1 MGCRGIAI
9 RITSILLALLL
20 LSGVI
25 MTPAFAMELQ
35 DLAQETPESK
45 WESESSEQMQEESED
60 ETAAEE
66 QFSPELQVESLISA
80 QSQTVSISDDDLFF
94 QHPTYLDNDYIN
106 EGYGNAEA
114 ACFAVLNSYS
124 GNDEVIAACMQI
136 LKDGI
141 ISTSYMHAASQV
153 GIIQSRYDRCLDAA
167 TRSFLK
173 QYLPSSTRDNLA
185 EIVSD
190 MESKYKVVKDIYSYD
205 TAVAKATLVQD
216 LSTKADLNGIHLS
229 RAGIEKVADKIY
241 SDTMIKNLLDTL
253 GNMANFAQIAITLME
268 LYSIE
273 VEYLDF
279 LLEELEAAGLQDHDL
294 YIGISTMKAA
304 TTDPATYIWQRY
316 VTKDLVTMVVKN
328 VKKLFNTASSLFGL
342 VESFASMFAKYVY
355 EGATADDLITCYQHM
370 GFCATLDNCIVSY
383 RKKFMRKAGTQADKE
398 QYLALFAIRNAAYIA
413 ALEECSSASKKMDQF
428 RLGGDC
434 LVWASNIQSSY
445 NVDNYLSWCKSA
457 IQNDIA
463 NGTINSVGETIITDA
478 LNEQTIAERLAKLSS
493 LPAYQPNVGKQWSGK
508 FDGVGRSLGFAAM
521 VFNTVFDKI
530 MSPRVDSRYQYQ
542 LVNEANVRK
551 IGQLK
556 EGEVTAAALKT
567 LFADARIGDVV
578 ISSGKDDYCH
588 AMILLSV
595 NENSITVYDCNS
607 RFHGTYDTANII
619 QQYDFSY
626 DAMAG
631 SFNSHGS
638 YSDMAGIAVYR
649 AIRKIS
655 TSNSGSNLYYKEF
668 DDSVNYV
675 VENGVLTAY
684 KGSCSKIEIPD
695 GVTEI
700 AADCFKNKTFIKYVY
715 MPDTVT
721 ILGSRCFYGCT
732 SLQYV
737 QFSNALQT
745 INSSAFYNCKLL
757 GGVIL
762 PDSVTEIQQSAFYD
776 CSSLELAELSN
787 NLVKLGG
794 QAFGNCEKLK
804 QIFIPKSLSVCSY
817 NDNLDYFTK
826 GVFSGSGIEA
836 VEFEKGIA
844 EIPNNIFIGCY
855 ELAQIEIPD
864 TVTRIGSNAFLR
876 CSKLA
881 DIVIPD
887 SVTEIGQSA
896 FKECESVEHI
906 VIPESVTKI
915 ERSAFCGCE
924 SLEHVELSH
933 NLVSLGGQAFGNCE
947 KLKQIFIPKSLSVCS
962 YNDNLDYFTK
972 GVFSGS
978 GIEMVEFEEE
988 ITEIPNNMFIGCYE
1002 LAQIVI
1008 PDTVTSIGSY
1018 AFLRCTKLT
1027 DVVIPDSVTEIG
1039 RSAFY
1044 GCSALEHVE
1053 LSNNLVKLG
1062 GQAFW
1067 NCEKLKQIFIP
1078 KSLSVCSYNDN
1089 LDYFT
1094 KGVFSNSGIERVEFE
1109 EGISEIP
1116 NNMFIG
1122 CDELAQIE
1130 IPDTVTKIGSY
1141 AFLRCTKLTDVVIP
1155 DSVTEIGRSAF
1166 NGCAALGTIRIP
1178 DSVIQYGNSMFSN
1191 CSSLID
1197 ITLSKNCLS
1206 IPASMFYK
1214 CLALTSIEIP
1224 EGVTKVNDNAFYEC
1238 SSLETFLLPD
1248 GVQSIAKNVFYGCSE
1263 LKSFTAGFEL
1273 TSIGNNA
1280 FYGCKKLTDVKL
1292 NQNLTSIGQ
1301 YAFYECAALKTIV
1314 IPDRV
1319 NFIGSRAFQK
1329 CTSLTDITLPH
1340 DLIVLREYTF
1350 ANCNSLAEIVIPEG
1364 VTTIQNNAFYQDTKL
1379 TSVTIPASVT
1389 SISNTDV
1396 ISYPTKTTIH
1406 GYAGSTAERYA
1417 VAKKA
1422 IFVALDAYTVPLTL
1436 ADGST
1441 TLTIGCGVTMR
1452 PKFNRDDIVSLS
1464 SDNSAV
1470 QVKNGMWLY
1479 SGFTRTATITATT
1492 ASGEQFTFTAQF
1504 KKVTSVSAAP
1514 MKVQGY
1520 LGMDLDTDQICVT
1533 AEFADG
1539 TSCPVTYYSISG
1551 YSNRAIGERDIV
1563 ISYGGATC
1571 RLTAIVSQPP
1581 TEGILGSTI
1590 RWRYDM
1596 ARNALTFSGEWPQ
1609 KSQIIVALYA
1619 ETGRLLEVRLIQDK
1633 NAVVA
1638 LQHDAVEIKCFL
1650 VNDSFVSLCK
1660 EANIAEF
1667 S

>member
-25 MTPAFAMELQ
+25 MMPAFAMELQ

-45 WESESSEQMQEESED
+45 WEPESSEQMQEESED

-153 GIIQSRYDRCLDAA
+153 GITQSRYDRCLDAA

-253 GNMANFAQIAITLME
+253 GNMANCAQIAITLME

-294 YIGISTMKAA
+294 YIGISTIKAA

-370 GFCATLDNCIVSY
+370 GFCGTLDNCIVSY

-721 ILGSRCFYGCT
+721 ILGSRCFSGCT

-762 PDSVTEIQQSAFYD
+762 PDSVTYLGSYAFAFCDSLSRLVLSNALEEMSYGCFQGCVKLTAVEIPASLNKSAGSNCASVRGGPFTD
-776 CSSLELAELSN
+776 CSRLKNVTFEEGCTEVVEYLFDYCTGLE
-787 NLVKLGG
+787 
-794 QAFGNCEKLK
+794 
-804 QIFIPKSLSVCSY
+804 
-817 NDNLDYFTK
+817 
-826 GVFSGSGIEA
+826 
-836 VEFEKGIA
+836 
-844 EIPNNIFIGCY
+844 EIT
-855 ELAQIEIPD
+855 IPD
-864 TVTRIGSNAFLR
+864 TVTQIGSGSFKSCTSLCTVIFSGNLTRIESSAFR
-876 CSKLA
+876 ECSSLA
-881 DIVIPD
+881 EVILPD
-887 SVTEIGQSA
+887 SVTY
-896 FKECESVEHI
+896 
-906 VIPESVTKI
+906 
-915 ERSAFCGCE
+915 
-924 SLEHVELSH
+924 L
-933 NLVSLGGQAFGNCE
+933 
-947 KLKQIFIPKSLSVCS
+947 
-962 YNDNLDYFTK
+962 
-972 GVFSGS
+972 
-978 GIEMVEFEEE
+978 
-988 ITEIPNNMFIGCYE
+988 
-1002 LAQIVI
+1002 
-1008 PDTVTSIGSY
+1008 GSY
-1018 AFLRCTKLT
+1018 AFAYCESLSSIDFPSEIQTLPNYMLHGCTALES
-1027 DVVIPDSVTEIG
+1027 VVLPDS
-1039 RSAFY
+1039 
-1044 GCSALEHVE
+1044 
-1053 LSNNLVKLG
+1053 
-1062 GQAFW
+1062 
-1067 NCEKLKQIFIP
+1067 
-1078 KSLSVCSYNDN
+1078 
-1089 LDYFT
+1089 
-1094 KGVFSNSGIERVEFE
+1094 
-1109 EGISEIP
+1109 
-1116 NNMFIG
+1116 
-1122 CDELAQIE
+1122 
-1130 IPDTVTKIGSY
+1130 
-1141 AFLRCTKLTDVVIP
+1141 
-1155 DSVTEIGRSAF
+1155 
-1166 NGCAALGTIRIP
+1166 
-1178 DSVIQYGNSMFSN
+1178 
-1191 CSSLID
+1191 
-1197 ITLSKNCLS
+1197 
-1206 IPASMFYK
+1206 
-1214 CLALTSIEIP
+1214 
-1224 EGVTKVNDNAFYEC
+1224 
-1238 SSLETFLLPD
+1238 
-1248 GVQSIAKNVFYGCSE
+1248 VQSIAQNVFYGCSK

-1396 ISYPTKTTIH
+1396 ISYPTKTTIY
-1406 GYAGSTAERYA
+1406 GYAGSTAESYA
-1417 VAKKA
+1417 DAKKV

-1464 SDNSAV
+1464 SDNRAV

-1514 MKVQGY
+1514 MQVQGY
-1520 LGMDLDTDQICVT
+1520 LGMDLGTDQICVT

-1650 VNDSFVSLCK
+1650 VNDSFVPLCK
-1660 EANIAEF
+1660 EANIAKF

>member
-45 WESESSEQMQEESED
+45 WEPEFSEQMQEESED

-153 GIIQSRYDRCLDAA
+153 GITQSRYDRCLDAA

-826 GVFSGSGIEA
+826 GVFSGSGIE
-836 VEFEKGIA
+836 
-844 EIPNNIFIGCY
+844 
-855 ELAQIEIPD
+855 
-864 TVTRIGSNAFLR
+864 
-876 CSKLA
+876 
-881 DIVIPD
+881 
-887 SVTEIGQSA
+887 
-896 FKECESVEHI
+896 
-906 VIPESVTKI
+906 
-915 ERSAFCGCE
+915 
-924 SLEHVELSH
+924 
-933 NLVSLGGQAFGNCE
+933 
-947 KLKQIFIPKSLSVCS
+947 
-962 YNDNLDYFTK
+962 
-972 GVFSGS
+972 
-978 GIEMVEFEEE
+978 MVEFEEE

-1396 ISYPTKTTIH
+1396 ISYPTKTTIY
-1406 GYAGSTAERYA
+1406 GYAGSTAKSYA
-1417 VAKKA
+1417 DAKKA

-1464 SDNSAV
+1464 SDNSTV

-1514 MKVQGY
+1514 MQVQGY

-1650 VNDSFVSLCK
+1650 VNDAFVSLCK
-1660 EANIAEF
+1660 EANIAKF

>member
-153 GIIQSRYDRCLDAA
+153 GITQSRYDRCLDAA

-294 YIGISTMKAA
+294 YIGISAMKAA

-355 EGATADDLITCYQHM
+355 EGASADDLITCYQHM
-370 GFCATLDNCIVSY
+370 GFCGTLDNCIVSY

-896 FKECESVEHI
+896 F
-906 VIPESVTKI
+906 
-915 ERSAFCGCE
+915 
-924 SLEHVELSH
+924 
-933 NLVSLGGQAFGNCE
+933 
-947 KLKQIFIPKSLSVCS
+947 
-962 YNDNLDYFTK
+962 
-972 GVFSGS
+972 
-978 GIEMVEFEEE
+978 
-988 ITEIPNNMFIGCYE
+988 
-1002 LAQIVI
+1002 
-1008 PDTVTSIGSY
+1008 
-1018 AFLRCTKLT
+1018 
-1027 DVVIPDSVTEIG
+1027 
-1039 RSAFY
+1039 Y

-1492 ASGEQFTFTAQF
+1492 ASGEQFTFKAQF

-1514 MKVQGY
+1514 MQVQGY

-1650 VNDSFVSLCK
+1650 VNDAFVSLCK

>member
-45 WESESSEQMQEESED
+45 WEPESSEQMQEEAED

-153 GIIQSRYDRCLDAA
+153 GITQSRYDRCLDAA

-762 PDSVTEIQQSAFYD
+762 PDSVTYLGSYAFAFCDSLSRLVLSNALEEMSYGCFQGCVKLTAVEIPASLNKSAGSNCASVRGGPFTD
-776 CSSLELAELSN
+776 CSGLKNVTFEEGCTEVVEYLFDYCTGLE
-787 NLVKLGG
+787 
-794 QAFGNCEKLK
+794 
-804 QIFIPKSLSVCSY
+804 
-817 NDNLDYFTK
+817 
-826 GVFSGSGIEA
+826 
-836 VEFEKGIA
+836 
-844 EIPNNIFIGCY
+844 EIT
-855 ELAQIEIPD
+855 IPD
-864 TVTRIGSNAFLR
+864 TVTQIGSGSFKSCTSLCTVIFSGNLTRIESSAFR
-876 CSKLA
+876 ECSSLA
-881 DIVIPD
+881 EVILPD
-887 SVTEIGQSA
+887 SVTY
-896 FKECESVEHI
+896 
-906 VIPESVTKI
+906 
-915 ERSAFCGCE
+915 
-924 SLEHVELSH
+924 L
-933 NLVSLGGQAFGNCE
+933 
-947 KLKQIFIPKSLSVCS
+947 
-962 YNDNLDYFTK
+962 
-972 GVFSGS
+972 
-978 GIEMVEFEEE
+978 
-988 ITEIPNNMFIGCYE
+988 
-1002 LAQIVI
+1002 
-1008 PDTVTSIGSY
+1008 GSY
-1018 AFLRCTKLT
+1018 AFAYCESLSSIDFPSEIQTLPNYMLHGCTALES
-1027 DVVIPDSVTEIG
+1027 VVLPDS
-1039 RSAFY
+1039 
-1044 GCSALEHVE
+1044 
-1053 LSNNLVKLG
+1053 
-1062 GQAFW
+1062 
-1067 NCEKLKQIFIP
+1067 
-1078 KSLSVCSYNDN
+1078 
-1089 LDYFT
+1089 
-1094 KGVFSNSGIERVEFE
+1094 
-1109 EGISEIP
+1109 
-1116 NNMFIG
+1116 
-1122 CDELAQIE
+1122 
-1130 IPDTVTKIGSY
+1130 
-1141 AFLRCTKLTDVVIP
+1141 
-1155 DSVTEIGRSAF
+1155 
-1166 NGCAALGTIRIP
+1166 
-1178 DSVIQYGNSMFSN
+1178 
-1191 CSSLID
+1191 
-1197 ITLSKNCLS
+1197 
-1206 IPASMFYK
+1206 
-1214 CLALTSIEIP
+1214 
-1224 EGVTKVNDNAFYEC
+1224 
-1238 SSLETFLLPD
+1238 
-1248 GVQSIAKNVFYGCSE
+1248 VQSIAKNVFYGCSE

-1389 SISNTDV
+1389 SISNSDV
-1396 ISYPTKTTIH
+1396 ISYPTKTTIY
-1406 GYAGSTAERYA
+1406 GYAGSTAESYA
-1417 VAKKA
+1417 DAKKA

-1464 SDNSAV
+1464 SDNSTV

-1514 MKVQGY
+1514 MQVQGY

-1660 EANIAEF
+1660 EANIAKF

>member
-25 MTPAFAMELQ
+25 MMPAFAMELQ

-45 WESESSEQMQEESED
+45 WEPESSEQMQEESED

-153 GIIQSRYDRCLDAA
+153 GITQSRYDRCLDAA

-253 GNMANFAQIAITLME
+253 GNMANCAQIAITLME

-294 YIGISTMKAA
+294 YIGISTIKAA

-370 GFCATLDNCIVSY
+370 GFCGTLDNCIVSY

-619 QQYDFSY
+619 QQYDFGY

-762 PDSVTEIQQSAFYD
+762 PDSVTYLGSYAFAFCDSLSRLVLSNALEEMSYGCFQGCVKLTAVEIPASLNKSAGSNCASVRGGPFTD
-776 CSSLELAELSN
+776 CSRLKNVTFEEGCTEVVEYLFDYCTGLE
-787 NLVKLGG
+787 
-794 QAFGNCEKLK
+794 
-804 QIFIPKSLSVCSY
+804 
-817 NDNLDYFTK
+817 
-826 GVFSGSGIEA
+826 
-836 VEFEKGIA
+836 
-844 EIPNNIFIGCY
+844 EIT
-855 ELAQIEIPD
+855 IPD
-864 TVTRIGSNAFLR
+864 TVTQIGSGSFKSCTSLCTVIFSGNLTRIESSAFHG
-876 CSKLA
+876 CSSLA
-881 DIVIPD
+881 EVILPD
-887 SVTEIGQSA
+887 SVTYLGSYA
-896 FKECESVEHI
+896 F
-906 VIPESVTKI
+906 
-915 ERSAFCGCE
+915 AFCD
-924 SLEHVELSH
+924 
-933 NLVSLGGQAFGNCE
+933 
-947 KLKQIFIPKSLSVCS
+947 SLSRLVLSNALEEMSYGCFQGCVKLTAVEIPASLNKSAGSNCASVRGGPFTDCS
-962 YNDNLDYFTK
+962 RLKNVTFEEGCTEVVEYLFDYCT
-972 GVFSGS
+972 GL
-978 GIEMVEFEEE
+978 EE
-988 ITEIPNNMFIGCYE
+988 IT
-1002 LAQIVI
+1002 I
-1008 PDTVTSIGSY
+1008 PDTVTQIGSGSFKSCTSLCTVIFSGNLTRIESSAFRECSSLAEVILPDSVTYLGSY
-1018 AFLRCTKLT
+1018 AFAYCENLSSIDFPSEIQTLPNYMLHGCTALES
-1027 DVVIPDSVTEIG
+1027 VVLPDS
-1039 RSAFY
+1039 
-1044 GCSALEHVE
+1044 
-1053 LSNNLVKLG
+1053 
-1062 GQAFW
+1062 
-1067 NCEKLKQIFIP
+1067 
-1078 KSLSVCSYNDN
+1078 
-1089 LDYFT
+1089 
-1094 KGVFSNSGIERVEFE
+1094 
-1109 EGISEIP
+1109 
-1116 NNMFIG
+1116 
-1122 CDELAQIE
+1122 
-1130 IPDTVTKIGSY
+1130 
-1141 AFLRCTKLTDVVIP
+1141 
-1155 DSVTEIGRSAF
+1155 
-1166 NGCAALGTIRIP
+1166 
-1178 DSVIQYGNSMFSN
+1178 
-1191 CSSLID
+1191 
-1197 ITLSKNCLS
+1197 
-1206 IPASMFYK
+1206 
-1214 CLALTSIEIP
+1214 
-1224 EGVTKVNDNAFYEC
+1224 
-1238 SSLETFLLPD
+1238 
-1248 GVQSIAKNVFYGCSE
+1248 VQSIAQNVFYGCSK

-1396 ISYPTKTTIH
+1396 ISYPTKTTIY
-1406 GYAGSTAERYA
+1406 GYAGSTAESYA
-1417 VAKKA
+1417 DAKKV

-1464 SDNSAV
+1464 SDNRAV

-1514 MKVQGY
+1514 MQVQGY
-1520 LGMDLDTDQICVT
+1520 LGMDLGTDQICVT

-1650 VNDSFVSLCK
+1650 VNDSFVPLCK
-1660 EANIAEF
+1660 EANIAKF